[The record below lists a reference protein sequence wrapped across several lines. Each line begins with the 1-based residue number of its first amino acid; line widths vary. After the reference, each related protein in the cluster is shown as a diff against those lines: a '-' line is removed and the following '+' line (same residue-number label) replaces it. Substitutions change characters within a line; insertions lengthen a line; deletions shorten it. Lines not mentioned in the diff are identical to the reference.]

1 MQLLAQQSPSAR
13 NVRAVRRA
21 FLHVETMRQCKL
33 GAGDHVLIRNK
44 TTPSIGIQEQEEG
57 IELSPGSVV
66 IAWPSFTVAENH
78 IQLSSVSRLNANV
91 AVGDPVEILSIDKA
105 IHEASQISLT
115 ALHQIPF
122 VSNLMFTLFTKE
134 IMTEIRFVIK
144 NNFIEFPYNGKP
156 QRFKV
161 TSIVLD
167 REEQHH
173 DGAVFSVGQDTIIK
187 VLPFTPPQSMLHKEI
202 LDQVGPTQGSE
213 TALAQEDCSRPYEQ
227 IGGLGAQIKTVREM
241 VEIPL
246 HSPEVFTQFGL
257 RPPKGVL
264 LYGPPGTGKTLIART
279 VAAATGAFLTVING
293 PEIVS
298 KFYGETEAKLRAVFD
313 VAADNSPS
321 IIFIDEIDALCP
333 KRDEA
338 ASEMEKRVVATLLTL
353 MDGAS
358 DKHLSLTTTTMS
370 SSKTTSPRSEN
381 ISAISTP
388 RIVVIG
394 ATNRP
399 NALDEALRRPG
410 RFDRE
415 IEIGIPNATARSE
428 ILTALLR
435 KIPNTL
441 TPAQIENLASIS
453 HGYVGADLAAVCRE
467 AGLKTIN
474 RVMGRKHSH
483 HQGAALA
490 AGLDNNKIRAEGIEV
505 QALDLQEQFEALHVS
520 DAMLTDVSKDS
531 NQDQERSELKVSA
544 EDMQLAMTGVKPS
557 AMREIMI
564 EVPKVL
570 WTDIGGQADIK
581 QKLKESVEWPLQHPD
596 AFIRMGIRPPK
607 GILLYGP
614 PGCSKTLMAKALAT
628 QAGLNFIAVKGPE
641 LFSKW
646 VGESEKAVREVFRK
660 ARAASPSIIFF
671 DEIDALTVKRGGGD
685 DGGSS
690 VADRVLSQLLNE
702 LDGIEPLVNVTVVAA
717 TNRPDIMDP
726 ALMRPGR
733 IDRILYVSPPDLA
746 SRREILRLQI
756 HSKKMACDQDV
767 DIEQLA
773 ELTDGYSGA
782 EVVALCQEAAMKAME
797 ESLEIICVSKRHFDQ
812 AIAGMT
818 KRITPEMIQ
827 FYGDFRRRSGLKSV

>member
-1 MQLLAQQSPSAR
+1 MHLLAQQSPSAR

-21 FLHVETMRQCKL
+21 FLNVDTMRQL
-33 GAGDHVLIRNK
+33 RLAAGDHVLIQA
-44 TTPSIGIQEQEEG
+44 QEG
-57 IELSPGSVV
+57 GSVA
-66 IAWPSFTVAENH
+66 IAWPSLTVAENH

-91 AVGDPVEILSIDKA
+91 AVGEPVKITLLEDA
-105 IHEASQISLT
+105 IHEASRITLT
-115 ALHQIPF
+115 AMHAIPF
-122 VSNLMFTLFTKE
+122 VSNVMFSLFTKE
-134 IMTEIRFVIK
+134 IMLEIKFVLK
-144 NNFIEFPYNGKP
+144 DNYIEFPYNGKP
-156 QRFKV
+156 QRLRV
-161 TSIVLD
+161 TGVLLD
-167 REEQHH
+167 RREQNNRSIF
-173 DGAVFSVGQDTIIK
+173 AIGQDTVVKI
-187 VLPFTPPQSMLHKEI
+187 LPFTPPTFKSVLKQDMNVDKEENNG
-202 LDQVGPTQGSE
+202 DSQGH
-213 TALAQEDCSRPYEQ
+213 YEQ
-227 IGGLGAQIKTVREM
+227 IGGLSAQVKTVREM

-246 HSPEVFTQFGL
+246 HNPDVFTQFGL

-293 PEIVS
+293 PEIIS
-298 KFYGETEAKLRAVFD
+298 KFYGETEAKLRTIFEL
-313 VAADNSPS
+313 AAERSPS

-358 DKHLSLTTTTMS
+358 DKRIPAKSGTTNPNEDDPNNTSAEETT
-370 SSKTTSPRSEN
+370 KKP
-381 ISAISTP
+381 P
-388 RIVVIG
+388 RIVVMG

-415 IEIGIPNATARSE
+415 IEIGIPDAKARAE
-428 ILTALLR
+428 ILVALLKR
-435 KIPNTL
+435 IPNRL
-441 TPAQIENLASIS
+441 TTAEVEHLASIS

-467 AGLKTIN
+467 AGLKTIH
-474 RVMGRKHSH
+474 RVMSKEVKSGE
-483 HQGAALA
+483 
-490 AGLDNNKIRAEGIEV
+490 EGT
-505 QALDLQEQFEALHVS
+505 LDLQAQFRAMAVS
-520 DAMLTDVSKDS
+520 DSTTAAGTGKVASVEEK
-531 NQDQERSELKVSA
+531 EEELMVSA
-544 EDMQLAMTGVKPS
+544 EDMRLAMTDVKPS

-570 WTDIGGQADIK
+570 WSDIGGQEEIK
-581 QKLKESVEWPLQHPD
+581 QKLKESVEWPLQHPE

-660 ARAASPSIIFF
+660 ARAASPSIVFF
-671 DEIDALTVKRGGGD
+671 DEIDALTVKRGGSD

-726 ALMRPGR
+726 ALLRPGR
-733 IDRILYVSPPDLA
+733 IDRILYVSPPDFE

-756 HSKKMACDQDV
+756 SGKKMACEEDV
-767 DIEQLA
+767 DVEVLA
-773 ELTDGYSGA
+773 RETEGCSGA
-782 EVVALCQEAAMKAME
+782 EVVALCREAAMKAME
-797 ESLEIICVSKRHFDQ
+797 ESLEIRAVGKRHFEQ
-812 AIAGMT
+812 ALRVMVR
-818 KRITPEMIQ
+818 RITPEMVR
-827 FYGDFRRRSGLKSV
+827 FYDDFRERSGLKSV

>member
-1 MQLLAQQSPSAR
+1 MKLLAQQSPSAR
-13 NVRAVRRA
+13 SVRAVRRA
-21 FLHVETMRQCKL
+21 FLNVETMRLLRL
-33 GAGDHVLIRNK
+33 GAGDHILIRNK
-44 TTPSIGIQEQEEG
+44 QDSANAPLDSKE
-57 IELSPGSVV
+57 SP
-66 IAWPSFTVAENH
+66 AN

-91 AVGDPVEILSIDKA
+91 AVGDPVEIVRVETA
-105 IHEASQISLT
+105 IHEASQVSLT
-115 ALHQIPF
+115 ALHPIPF
-122 VSNLMFTLFTKE
+122 VSNLLFTLFTKE

-144 NNFIEFPYNGKP
+144 DNYIEFPYNGRP

-161 TSIVLD
+161 TSILLD
-167 REEQHH
+167 RREQGS
-173 DGAVFSVGQDTIIK
+173 GAVFAVGQETVVK
-187 VLPFTPPQSMLHKEI
+187 VQPFTPSQSTLHKEI
-202 LDQVGPTQGSE
+202 LEEAGANNVDTNTEKQQN
-213 TALAQEDCSRPYEQ
+213 RPYDQ

-246 HSPEVFTQFGL
+246 HNPQVFTQFGL

-279 VAAATGAFLTVING
+279 VAAATEAHLTVING
-293 PEIVS
+293 PEIIS
-298 KFYGETEAKLRAVFD
+298 KFYGETEAKLRAIFEL
-313 VAADNSPS
+313 AAENSPS

-358 DKHLSLTTTTMS
+358 EKKVPSITKSIS
-370 SSKTTSPRSEN
+370 SNSN
-381 ISAISTP
+381 AIPEINTP
-388 RIVVIG
+388 RIVVMG

-415 IEIGIPNATARSE
+415 VEIGIPNANARAE

-441 TPAQIENLASIS
+441 TTGEIDHLASIS

-474 RVMGRKHSH
+474 RVMEKHRVLDMNT
-483 HQGAALA
+483 GAT
-490 AGLDNNKIRAEGIEV
+490 
-505 QALDLQEQFEALHVS
+505 QAPQIATDLQLRFEELTVSEVSSSSPSARQQEQAE
-520 DAMLTDVSKDS
+520 
-531 NQDQERSELKVSA
+531 ELKVSA
-544 EDMQLAMTGVKPS
+544 EDVRAAMTDVKPS

-570 WTDIGGQADIK
+570 WTDIGGQAEIK

-660 ARAASPSIIFF
+660 ARAASPSI

-726 ALMRPGR
+726 ALLRPGR
-733 IDRILYVSPPDLA
+733 IDRILYVSPPDLS

-756 HSKKMACDQDV
+756 HSKKMACDTDV

-773 ELTDGYSGA
+773 VQTEGCSGA

-797 ESLEIICVSKRHFDQ
+797 ESLEIACVSKRHFEQ
-812 AIAGMT
+812 ALAGMT
-818 KRITPEMIQ
+818 RRITKEMIQ
-827 FYGDFRRRSGLKSV
+827 FYDDFRMRSGLKSV

>member
-1 MQLLAQQSPSAR
+1 
-13 NVRAVRRA
+13 
-21 FLHVETMRQCKL
+21 MRQL
-33 GAGDHVLIRNK
+33 RLAAGDHVLIQSQES
-44 TTPSIGIQEQEEG
+44 PSSHSQEHGLEV
-57 IELSPGSVV
+57 SPGSVA
-66 IAWPSFTVAENH
+66 IAWPSLTVAENH

-91 AVGDPVEILSIDKA
+91 AVGDPVKITLLEEA
-105 IHEASQISLT
+105 IHEATQITLT
-115 ALHQIPF
+115 AMHTIPF
-122 VSNLMFTLFTKE
+122 VSNVMFSLFTKE
-134 IMTEIRFVIK
+134 IMAEIKFVLK

-156 QRFKV
+156 QRLRV
-161 TSIVLD
+161 TGVLLD
-167 REEQHH
+167 RKEQ
-173 DGAVFSVGQDTIIK
+173 DIWSIFAIGQDTIVKI
-187 VLPFTPPQSMLHKEI
+187 LPFTPPTPKAAQKQVTKEKGGSQ
-202 LDQVGPTQGSE
+202 DMDGDKGCSSDNSQGH
-213 TALAQEDCSRPYEQ
+213 YEQ
-227 IGGLGAQIKTVREM
+227 IGGLSAQVKTVREM

-246 HSPEVFTQFGL
+246 HNPDVFTQFGL

-293 PEIVS
+293 PEIIS
-298 KFYGETEAKLRAVFD
+298 KFYGETEAKLRTIFEL
-313 VAADNSPS
+313 AAERSPS
-321 IIFIDEIDALCP
+321 IVFIDEIDALCP

-358 DKHLSLTTTTMS
+358 DKRIPAKSG
-370 SSKTTSPRSEN
+370 
-381 ISAISTP
+381 SANGEDESTAEETKKAP
-388 RIVVIG
+388 RIVVMG

-415 IEIGIPNATARSE
+415 IEIGIPDAKARAE
-428 ILTALLR
+428 ILVALLKR
-435 KIPNTL
+435 IPNSL
-441 TPAQIENLASIS
+441 TSAQIDHLASIS

-467 AGLKTIN
+467 AGLKTIH
-474 RVMGRKHSH
+474 RVMSNRTS
-483 HQGAALA
+483 
-490 AGLDNNKIRAEGIEV
+490 EET
-505 QALDLQEQFEALHVS
+505 LDLQEQFRAMTVS
-520 DAMLTDVSKDS
+520 DTKTKIMEEEKD
-531 NQDQERSELKVSA
+531 ELMVSA
-544 EDMQLAMTGVKPS
+544 EDMRLAMADVKPS

-564 EVPKVL
+564 EVPKVF
-570 WTDIGGQADIK
+570 WSDIGGQQEIK
-581 QKLKESVEWPLQHPD
+581 QKLKESVEWPLQHPE

-660 ARAASPSIIFF
+660 ARAASPSIVFF

-756 HSKKMACDQDV
+756 QSKKMACDTDV
-767 DIEQLA
+767 NIEVLA
-773 ELTDGYSGA
+773 EQTEGCSGA

-797 ESLEIICVSKRHFDQ
+797 ESLEIPCVSLRHFER
-812 AIAGMT
+812 ALKGMT
-818 KRITPEMIQ
+818 RRITPEMLQ
-827 FYGDFRRRSGLKSV
+827 FYDDFRKRSGLKSV

>member
-1 MQLLAQQSPSAR
+1 M
-13 NVRAVRRA
+13 
-21 FLHVETMRQCKL
+21 
-33 GAGDHVLIRNK
+33 
-44 TTPSIGIQEQEEG
+44 
-57 IELSPGSVV
+57 
-66 IAWPSFTVAENH
+66 
-78 IQLSSVSRLNANV
+78 SSVSRLNANI
-91 AVGDPVEILSIDKA
+91 AIGDPVEIELISSPIY
-105 IHEASQISLT
+105 EASQITLS
-115 ALHQIPF
+115 ALHPIPF
-122 VSNLMFTLFTKE
+122 VSNPLFTMFTKE
-134 IMTEIRFVIK
+134 IMIEIRFIIK
-144 NNFIEFPYNGKP
+144 NNYVEFPYNGKP
-156 QRFKV
+156 QRFRV
-161 TSIVLD
+161 TGITLDGKEHYDSNGLSIF
-167 REEQHH
+167 
-173 DGAVFSVGQDTIIK
+173 AVGSGTVVK
-187 VLPFTPPQSMLHKEI
+187 VLPFTPSQAELHDQIFKEAGATNNNSI
-202 LDQVGPTQGSE
+202 VELDKKQQKKNHH
-213 TALAQEDCSRPYEQ
+213 AYDQ

-246 HSPEVFTQFGL
+246 HNPEIFTRFGL

-264 LYGPPGTGKTLIART
+264 LFGPPGTGKTLIART
-279 VAAATGAFLTVING
+279 VAAATNAFLTVING
-293 PEIVS
+293 PEIIS
-298 KFYGETEAKLRAVFD
+298 KFYGETEAKLRAIFEL
-313 VAADNSPS
+313 AAENSPS

-353 MDGAS
+353 MDGVS
-358 DKHLSLTTTTMS
+358 EKKTLVTTENPS
-370 SSKTTSPRSEN
+370 SSTHPYNLSATT
-381 ISAISTP
+381 ASTLDSNNNSSP
-388 RIVVIG
+388 RIVVLG

-415 IEIGIPNATARSE
+415 IEIGIPNASARNE
-428 ILTALLR
+428 ILTALLK
-435 KIPNTL
+435 KIPNNL
-441 TPAQIENLASIS
+441 TAAQIEHLASIS

-474 RVMGRKHSH
+474 RVLSSGKSDYDASH
-483 HQGAALA
+483 FGAVGINASVLDPKRQQNPQVL
-490 AGLDNNKIRAEGIEV
+490 GLQNC
-505 QALDLQEQFEALHVS
+505 FETLS
-520 DAMLTDVSKDS
+520 LSKD
-531 NQDQERSELKVSA
+531 QLVGGYLTPKHEHDELMVSV
-544 EDMQLAMTGVKPS
+544 EDMRTAMTDVKPS

-570 WTDIGGQADIK
+570 WTDIGGQAEIK

-628 QAGLNFIAVKGPE
+628 QAGLNFIA

-646 VGESEKAVREVFRK
+646 VGESEKAVRDVFRK
-660 ARAASPSIIFF
+660 ARAASPSIVFF
-671 DEIDALTVKRGGGD
+671 DEIDALTIKRGSGD

-756 HSKKMACDQDV
+756 HSKKMACDVDV
-767 DIEQLA
+767 DIEHLA
-773 ELTDGYSGA
+773 ERTEGCSGA

-797 ESLEIICVSKRHFDQ
+797 ENLDITCVSKRHFEQ
-812 AIAGMT
+812 ALVGMT
-818 KRITPEMIQ
+818 RRITPEMIQ
-827 FYGDFRRRSGLKSV
+827 FYDNFRMRSGLKSV

>member
-21 FLHVETMRQCKL
+21 FLNVDTMRQL
-33 GAGDHVLIRNK
+33 RLAAGDHVLI
-44 TTPSIGIQEQEEG
+44 QEQEGVPQEQQQRA
-57 IELSPGSVV
+57 ELSPGSVA
-66 IAWPSFTVAENH
+66 IAWPSLPVAENY

-91 AVGDPVEILSIDKA
+91 AVGEPVKITLLEDA
-105 IHEASQISLT
+105 IHEASQITLT
-115 ALHQIPF
+115 AMHAVPF
-122 VSNLMFTLFTKE
+122 VSNVMFILFTKE
-134 IMTEIRFVIK
+134 IMIEIKFVLK
-144 NNFIEFPYNGKP
+144 DNYIEFPYNGKP
-156 QRFKV
+156 QRLRV
-161 TSIVLD
+161 TGVLLHRKEQNNKSIF
-167 REEQHH
+167 
-173 DGAVFSVGQDTIIK
+173 AIGQDTVIK
-187 VLPFTPPQSMLHKEI
+187 ILPFTPPTSKSALKQDTKEKEDSEDMDVDKKTSSA
-202 LDQVGPTQGSE
+202 DQGH
-213 TALAQEDCSRPYEQ
+213 YEQ
-227 IGGLGAQIKTVREM
+227 IGGLSAQVKTVREM

-246 HSPEVFTQFGL
+246 HNPDVFTQFGL

-293 PEIVS
+293 PEIIS
-298 KFYGETEAKLRAVFD
+298 KFYGETEAKLRTIFEL
-313 VAADNSPS
+313 AAERSPS

-358 DKHLSLTTTTMS
+358 DKRIPTKSGTNPDKDDDDSTSAEETTR
-370 SSKTTSPRSEN
+370 KV
-381 ISAISTP
+381 P
-388 RIVVIG
+388 RIVIMG

-415 IEIGIPNATARSE
+415 IEIGIPDAKARAEILVALLKRIPNSLSTSE
-428 ILTALLR
+428 IDH
-435 KIPNTL
+435 
-441 TPAQIENLASIS
+441 LASIS

-467 AGLKTIN
+467 AGLKTIH
-474 RVMGRKHSH
+474 RVMSKQVKSV
-483 HQGAALA
+483 
-490 AGLDNNKIRAEGIEV
+490 EEET
-505 QALDLQEQFEALHVS
+505 LDLQAQFRAMSVS
-520 DAMLTDVSKDS
+520 DSATTATTGEVARLKEKED
-531 NQDQERSELKVSA
+531 ELMVSA
-544 EDMQLAMTGVKPS
+544 EDMRLAMTDVKPS

-570 WTDIGGQADIK
+570 WSDIGGQEEIK
-581 QKLKESVEWPLQHPD
+581 QKLKESVEWPLQHPE

-660 ARAASPSIIFF
+660 ARAASPSIVFF
-671 DEIDALTVKRGGGD
+671 DEIDALTVKRGGGGD

-726 ALMRPGR
+726 ALLRPGR
-733 IDRILYVSPPDLA
+733 IDRILYVSPPDLP

-756 HSKKMACDQDV
+756 SGKRMACEADV
-767 DIEQLA
+767 DVDVLA
-773 ELTDGYSGA
+773 RETEGCSGA
-782 EVVALCQEAAMKAME
+782 EVVALCREAAMKAME
-797 ESLEIICVSKRHFDQ
+797 ESLEIRAVGKRHFEQ
-812 AIAGMT
+812 ALKGLVR
-818 KRITPEMIQ
+818 RITPEMVK
-827 FYGDFRRRSGLKSV
+827 FYDDFRVRSGLKSV

>member
-21 FLHVETMRQCKL
+21 FFNVETMRHL
-33 GAGDHVLIRNK
+33 RLAAGDHILVRGNSGQNDSTHPASK
-44 TTPSIGIQEQEEG
+44 EVVE
-57 IELSPGSVV
+57 SP
-66 IAWPSFTVAENH
+66 
-78 IQLSSVSRLNANV
+78 LSSVSRLNANV
-91 AVGDPVEILSIDKA
+91 AVGDPVEITKLESA
-105 IHEASQISLT
+105 VHEASQITLT
-115 ALHQIPF
+115 ALHPIVF
-122 VSNLMFTLFTKE
+122 ASNIMFTLFTKE
-134 IMTEIRFVIK
+134 IMTEIRFVLK
-144 NNFIEFPYNGKP
+144 GNNIEFPYNGKP

-161 TSIVLD
+161 TSILLE
-167 REEQHH
+167 RAEQ
-173 DGAVFSVGQDTIIK
+173 DYGSIFAVGQDTVVK
-187 VLPFTPPQSMLHKEI
+187 VLPFVPPQPTLHKEI
-202 LDQVGPTQGSE
+202 LGEGGETKDTKVQQDSTVGTK
-213 TALAQEDCSRPYEQ
+213 DDRFYDQ
-227 IGGLGAQIKTVREM
+227 IGGLGSQIKTVREM
-241 VEIPL
+241 VETPL
-246 HSPEVFTQFGL
+246 HNPQVFTQFGL

-279 VAAATGAFLTVING
+279 VAAATGAFLIVING
-293 PEIVS
+293 PEIIS
-298 KFYGETEAKLRAVFD
+298 KFYGETEAKLRDIFEL
-313 VAADNSPS
+313 AADNSPS
-321 IIFIDEIDALCP
+321 IIFIDEMDALCP

-353 MDGAS
+353 MDGVSEKNVSSATKPTLPNAS
-358 DKHLSLTTTTMS
+358 DPEPPT
-370 SSKTTSPRSEN
+370 N
-381 ISAISTP
+381 TP
-388 RIVVIG
+388 RIVVMG

-415 IEIGIPNATARSE
+415 IEIGIPNAEARAE

-435 KIPNTL
+435 KTPNTL
-441 TPAQIENLASIS
+441 TEAQIEQLASIS

-474 RVMGRKHSH
+474 RVMRNKRVWDMDEDKSGLEPQTVDLQGRF
-483 HQGAALA
+483 AALA
-490 AGLDNNKIRAEGIEV
+490 LSENAETRSSKVESVI
-505 QALDLQEQFEALHVS
+505 
-520 DAMLTDVSKDS
+520 TDK
-531 NQDQERSELKVSA
+531 ERDELKVSV
-544 EDMQLAMTGVKPS
+544 EDMRAAMTDIKPS

-564 EVPKVL
+564 EVPKVF
-570 WTDIGGQADIK
+570 WSDIGGQAEIK

-660 ARAASPSIIFF
+660 ARAASPSIVFF
-671 DEIDALTVKRGGGD
+671 DEIDALTVKRGSGD

-746 SRREILRLQI
+746 SRREILKLQI
-756 HSKKMACDQDV
+756 QSKKMACDNDV
-767 DIEQLA
+767 DIDQLA
-773 ELTDGYSGA
+773 QHTEGCSGA

-797 ESLEIICVSKRHFDQ
+797 ESLEIACVSKRHFDQ
-812 AIAGMT
+812 ALSGMT
-818 KRITPEMIQ
+818 RRITPEMIR
-827 FYGDFRRRSGLKSV
+827 FYDDFRTRSGLKSV

>member
-1 MQLLAQQSPSAR
+1 
-13 NVRAVRRA
+13 
-21 FLHVETMRQCKL
+21 MRHLRL
-33 GAGDHVLIRNK
+33 GAGDHVLIRSKGNSNS
-44 TTPSIGIQEQEEG
+44 TQLQQED
-57 IELSPGSVV
+57 SPGSVAIV
-66 IAWPSFTVAENH
+66 WPSFTVSENH

-91 AVGDPVEILSIDKA
+91 AVGDPVEISLLDTA
-105 IHEASQISLT
+105 IHEASQVSLA
-115 ALHQIPF
+115 ALHPIPF

-134 IMTEIRFVIK
+134 IMTEIRFVLK
-144 NNFIEFPYNGKP
+144 DNYVEFPYNGKP

-161 TSIVLD
+161 ASIVLE
-167 REEQHH
+167 RKGQER
-173 DGAVFSVGQDTIIK
+173 GFVFAIGQDTIVK
-187 VLPFTPPQSMLHKEI
+187 VLPFTPSQSALHKEI
-202 LDQVGPTQGSE
+202 LGEAAVKEVNNLQSSTQ
-213 TALAQEDCSRPYEQ
+213 TLQDARPYEQ
-227 IGGLGAQIKTVREM
+227 IGGLAAQIKAVREM

-246 HSPEVFTQFGL
+246 HNPQVFTQFGL
-257 RPPKGVL
+257 RLPKGVL

-293 PEIVS
+293 PEIIS
-298 KFYGETEAKLRAVFD
+298 KFYGETEAKLRAIFEL
-313 VAADNSPS
+313 AADNSPS

-358 DKHLSLTTTTMS
+358 EKKILF
-370 SSKTTSPRSEN
+370 TTSKFISPDSDTAPATVPR
-381 ISAISTP
+381 
-388 RIVVIG
+388 VVVMG

-415 IEIGIPNATARSE
+415 IEIGIPDANARAE
-428 ILTALLR
+428 ILTALLK
-435 KIPNTL
+435 KIPNAL
-441 TPAQIENLASIS
+441 TSAEVDHLASIS

-474 RVMGRKHSH
+474 RVMGKHRTTE
-483 HQGAALA
+483 A
-490 AGLDNNKIRAEGIEV
+490 DNNMVET
-505 QALDLQEQFEALHVS
+505 QTNDLQQQFEALTVS
-520 DAMLTDVSKDS
+520 EDSRPSPTSVSLVS
-531 NQDQERSELKVSA
+531 QQEQDDLKVSA
-544 EDMQLAMTGVKPS
+544 KDMRLAMTDVKPS

-570 WTDIGGQADIK
+570 WSDIGGQTDIK

-660 ARAASPSIIFF
+660 ARAASPSIVFF
-671 DEIDALTVKRGGGD
+671 DEIDALTVKRGAGD

-756 HSKKMACDQDV
+756 HGKKMACDTDV
-767 DIEQLA
+767 DIEELA
-773 ELTDGYSGA
+773 AKTDGCSGA

-797 ESLEIICVSKRHFDQ
+797 ESLEIEYVSKRHFNQ
-812 AIAGMT
+812 ALAEMT
-818 KRITPEMIQ
+818 RRITPEMIQ
-827 FYGDFRRRSGLKSV
+827 FYDDFRMRSGLKSA

>member
-21 FLHVETMRQCKL
+21 FLNVDTMRQL
-33 GAGDHVLIRNK
+33 RLAAGDHVLIQAQNE
-44 TTPSIGIQEQEEG
+44 SLEQKAG
-57 IELSPGSVV
+57 LSPGSVA
-66 IAWPSFTVAENH
+66 IAWPSLTVSENH

-91 AVGDPVEILSIDKA
+91 EVGEPVRITLLEEAV
-105 IHEASQISLT
+105 HEASQITLT
-115 ALHQIPF
+115 AMHPIPF
-122 VSNLMFTLFTKE
+122 VSNVMFTLFTKE
-134 IMTEIRFVIK
+134 IMVEIKFVLK
-144 NNFIEFPYNGKP
+144 DNYIEFPYNGKP
-156 QRFKV
+156 QRLQV
-161 TSIVLD
+161 TGILLD
-167 REEQHH
+167 HREQNSKE
-173 DGAVFSVGQDTIIK
+173 VFAIGQDTTIK
-187 VLPFTPPQSMLHKEI
+187 ILPFTPPIPNSALKSKDKAAS
-202 LDQVGPTQGSE
+202 LDMNDNMGMNSDDRQG
-213 TALAQEDCSRPYEQ
+213 DYEQ
-227 IGGLGAQIKTVREM
+227 IGGLSAQVKTVREM

-246 HSPEVFTQFGL
+246 HNPHVFTQFGL

-293 PEIVS
+293 PEIIS
-298 KFYGETEAKLRAVFD
+298 KFYGETEAKANIPER
-313 VAADNSPS
+313 SPS

-358 DKHLSLTTTTMS
+358 DKKIPPKSQSL
-370 SSKTTSPRSEN
+370 N
-381 ISAISTP
+381 NGSTQNEEGEYTRQAP

-415 IEIGIPNATARSE
+415 IEIGIPDAKARTE
-428 ILTALLR
+428 ILEALLKR
-435 KIPNTL
+435 IPNTL
-441 TPAQIENLASIS
+441 TKSQVEELASIS

-467 AGLKTIN
+467 AGLKTIH
-474 RVMGRKHSH
+474 RVMSKDQSRFVKCE
-483 HQGAALA
+483 A
-490 AGLDNNKIRAEGIEV
+490 KE
-505 QALDLQEQFEALHVS
+505 LQEQFSTMSIS
-520 DAMLTDVSKDS
+520 DAGMVAPTETEAIEKDDEMD
-531 NQDQERSELKVSA
+531 NLMVSA
-544 EDMQLAMTGVKPS
+544 EDMRLAMTEVKPS

-570 WTDIGGQADIK
+570 WSDIGGQQEIK
-581 QKLKESVEWPLQHPD
+581 QKLKESVEWPLQHPE

-660 ARAASPSIIFF
+660 ARAASPSIVFF

-756 HSKKMACDQDV
+756 LRKKMAVDSDV
-767 DIEQLA
+767 DIDVLA
-773 ELTDGYSGA
+773 TETEGCSGA

-797 ESLEIICVSKRHFDQ
+797 ENLEIESVGMRHFQD
-812 AIAGMT
+812 ALKAMV
-818 KRITPEMIQ
+818 KRITPEMVQ
-827 FYGDFRRRSGLKSV
+827 FYDDFRKRSGLKSV

>member
-21 FLHVETMRQCKL
+21 FLNVDTMRQL
-33 GAGDHVLIRNK
+33 RLAAGDHVLIQ
-44 TTPSIGIQEQEEG
+44 TQEGVSQEQQQG
-57 IELSPGSVV
+57 TDLSPGSVA
-66 IAWPSFTVAENH
+66 IAWPSLTVAENH

-91 AVGDPVEILSIDKA
+91 AVGEPVKITLLEDA
-105 IHEASQISLT
+105 IHEASQITLT
-115 ALHQIPF
+115 AMHAIPF
-122 VSNLMFTLFTKE
+122 VSNVMFSLFTKE
-134 IMTEIRFVIK
+134 IMSTVILLEIKFVLK
-144 NNFIEFPYNGKP
+144 DNYIEFPYNGKP
-156 QRFKV
+156 QRLRV
-161 TSIVLD
+161 TGMLLD
-167 REEQHH
+167 RKEQNNKS
-173 DGAVFSVGQDTIIK
+173 VFAIGQDTVIK
-187 VLPFTPPQSMLHKEI
+187 ILPFTPPTPKSALKQDTKGKEESQ
-202 LDQVGPTQGSE
+202 DMDVDEKKSSASQGH
-213 TALAQEDCSRPYEQ
+213 YEQ
-227 IGGLGAQIKTVREM
+227 IGGLSVQVKTVREM

-246 HSPEVFTQFGL
+246 HNPDVFTQFGL

-293 PEIVS
+293 PEIIS
-298 KFYGETEAKLRAVFD
+298 KFYGETEAKLRTVFD
-313 VAADNSPS
+313 LAAERSPS

-358 DKHLSLTTTTMS
+358 DKTIPAKSGTNSDKDNDDNTSAKETTR
-370 SSKTTSPRSEN
+370 K
-381 ISAISTP
+381 TP
-388 RIVVIG
+388 RIVVMG

-415 IEIGIPNATARSE
+415 IEIGIPDAKARAE
-428 ILTALLR
+428 ILVALLKR
-435 KIPNTL
+435 IPNTL
-441 TPAQIENLASIS
+441 TTSEIDHLASIS

-467 AGLKTIN
+467 AGLKTIH
-474 RVMGRKHSH
+474 RVMSKQVKSV
-483 HQGAALA
+483 
-490 AGLDNNKIRAEGIEV
+490 EEET
-505 QALDLQEQFEALHVS
+505 LDLQAQFRAMSVS
-520 DAMLTDVSKDS
+520 DSAKTATTGEVARVEEREDELML
-531 NQDQERSELKVSA
+531 SA
-544 EDMQLAMTGVKPS
+544 EDMRLAMTDVKPS

-570 WTDIGGQADIK
+570 WSDIGGQEEIK
-581 QKLKESVEWPLQHPD
+581 QKLKESVEWPLQHPE

-660 ARAASPSIIFF
+660 ARAASPSIVFF

-702 LDGIEPLVNVTVVAA
+702 IDGIEPLVNVTVVAA

-726 ALMRPGR
+726 ALLRPGR
-733 IDRILYVSPPDLA
+733 IDRILYVSPPDLP

-756 HSKKMACDQDV
+756 SGKRMACEADV
-767 DIEQLA
+767 DVDVLA
-773 ELTDGYSGA
+773 RETEGCSGA
-782 EVVALCQEAAMKAME
+782 EVVALCREAAMKAME
-797 ESLEIICVSKRHFDQ
+797 ESLEIRAVGRRHFEQ
-812 AIAGMT
+812 ALKGLVR
-818 KRITPEMIQ
+818 RITPEMVR
-827 FYGDFRRRSGLKSV
+827 FYDDFRVRSGLKSV

>member
-1 MQLLAQQSPSAR
+1 MA
-13 NVRAVRRA
+13 
-21 FLHVETMRQCKL
+21 
-33 GAGDHVLIRNK
+33 
-44 TTPSIGIQEQEEG
+44 
-57 IELSPGSVV
+57 
-66 IAWPSFTVAENH
+66 
-78 IQLSSVSRLNANV
+78 
-91 AVGDPVEILSIDKA
+91 
-105 IHEASQISLT
+105 
-115 ALHQIPF
+115 
-122 VSNLMFTLFTKE
+122 
-134 IMTEIRFVIK
+134 EIRFVIK
-144 NNFIEFPYNGKP
+144 DNFIEFPYNGRP

-161 TSIVLD
+161 TSILID
-167 REEQHH
+167 RKEQ
-173 DGAVFSVGQDTIIK
+173 DKGSIYAIGQETIIK
-187 VLPFTPPQSMLHKEI
+187 VLPFTPSQSTLHKEI
-202 LDQVGPTQGSE
+202 LGDTEINSQGQGIDGSNDKID
-213 TALAQEDCSRPYEQ
+213 TDNQPNRVYDQ
-227 IGGLGAQIKTVREM
+227 IGGLGPQIKTVREM

-246 HSPEVFTQFGL
+246 HNPQVFTQFGL

-279 VAAATGAFLTVING
+279 VAAATGAHLTVING
-293 PEIVS
+293 PEIIS
-298 KFYGETEAKLRAVFD
+298 KFYGETEAK
-313 VAADNSPS
+313 
-321 IIFIDEIDALCP
+321 
-333 KRDEA
+333 A

-353 MDGAS
+353 MDGVS
-358 DKHLSLTTTTMS
+358 EKTIPLDSKETTQDT
-370 SSKTTSPRSEN
+370 
-381 ISAISTP
+381 TP
-388 RIVVIG
+388 RIVVMG

-415 IEIGIPNATARSE
+415 VEIGIPNATARAE
-428 ILTALLR
+428 ILTALLK

-441 TPAQIENLASIS
+441 TTDQIDNLASIS

-474 RVMGRKHSH
+474 RVMWTKES
-483 HQGAALA
+483 Q
-490 AGLDNNKIRAEGIEV
+490 ITS
-505 QALDLQEQFEALHVS
+505 DLQSRFEALTVS
-520 DAMLTDVSKDS
+520 DQSS
-531 NQDQERSELKVSA
+531 NNRKQEQEDELRVSA
-544 EDMQLAMTGVKPS
+544 EDMKAAMTEVKPS

-570 WTDIGGQADIK
+570 WSDIGGQADIK

-660 ARAASPSIIFF
+660 ARAASPSIVFF

-733 IDRILYVSPPDLA
+733 IDRILYVSPPDMP
-746 SRREILRLQI
+746 SRKEILRLQI

-767 DIEQLA
+767 DIEYLA
-773 ELTDGYSGA
+773 ERTEGCSGA

-797 ESLEIICVSKRHFDQ
+797 ESLEIACVSKRHFEQ
-812 AIAGMT
+812 ALAGMT
-818 KRITPEMIQ
+818 RRITQEMIQ
-827 FYGDFRRRSGLKSV
+827 FYDDFRTKSGIKSV

>member
-1 MQLLAQQSPSAR
+1 MKLLAQQSPSAR
-13 NVRAVRRA
+13 SVRAVRKA
-21 FLHVETMRQCKL
+21 FL
-33 GAGDHVLIRNK
+33 N
-44 TTPSIGIQEQEEG
+44 
-57 IELSPGSVV
+57 GSVA
-66 IAWPSFTVAENH
+66 IAWPSFTVSENH

-91 AVGDPVEILSIDKA
+91 AVGDPVEITRIESP

-115 ALHQIPF
+115 ALHSIPF
-122 VSNLMFTLFTKE
+122 VSNILFTLFTKE

-144 NNFIEFPYNGKP
+144 DNYVEFPYNGRP

-161 TSIVLD
+161 TGILLD
-167 REEQHH
+167 LKEQRH
-173 DGAVFSVGQDTIIK
+173 GSVFAVGQETVVK
-187 VLPFTPPQSMLHKEI
+187 VVPFTPSQSALHKEI
-202 LDQVGPTQGSE
+202 LEEAGAINGDSDKERQQ
-213 TALAQEDCSRPYEQ
+213 SRPYDQ

-246 HSPEVFTQFGL
+246 HNPEVFTQFGL

-279 VAAATGAFLTVING
+279 VAAATGAYLTVING
-293 PEIVS
+293 PEIIS
-298 KFYGETEAKLRAVFD
+298 KFYGETEAKLRAIFELS
-313 VAADNSPS
+313 AENSPS

-353 MDGAS
+353 MDGVSEKKIPSTAKSTTS
-358 DKHLSLTTTTMS
+358 D
-370 SSKTTSPRSEN
+370 SKTTSET
-381 ISAISTP
+381 STP
-388 RIVVIG
+388 RIVVMG

-415 IEIGIPNATARSE
+415 VEIGIPNANARAE

-435 KIPNTL
+435 KIPNTV
-441 TPAQIENLASIS
+441 TTTQIEHLASIS

-474 RVMGRKHSH
+474 RVTEKHRRVLEMDIDTF
-483 HQGAALA
+483 QGS
-490 AGLDNNKIRAEGIEV
+490 
-505 QALDLQEQFEALHVS
+505 QTSSDLQLRFEALTVS
-520 DAMLTDVSKDS
+520 GSSGNDQSICQQE
-531 NQDQERSELKVSA
+531 QDDELKVSA
-544 EDMQLAMTGVKPS
+544 EDLRAAMTDVKPS

-570 WTDIGGQADIK
+570 WSDIGGQAEIK

-660 ARAASPSIIFF
+660 ARAASPSIVFF
-671 DEIDALTVKRGGGD
+671 DEIDALTVKRGSGD

-733 IDRILYVSPPDLA
+733 IDRILYVSPPDLP
-746 SRREILRLQI
+746 SRREILRLHI
-756 HSKKMACDQDV
+756 HSKKMACDADV

-773 ELTDGYSGA
+773 EQTEGCSGA

-797 ESLEIICVSKRHFDQ
+797 ESLEIACVSKRHFEQ
-812 AIAGMT
+812 ALAGMT
-818 KRITPEMIQ
+818 RRITKEMIQ
-827 FYGDFRRRSGLKSV
+827 FYDDFRMRSGLKSV

>member
-21 FLHVETMRQCKL
+21 FLNVNTMRQLKL
-33 GAGDHVLIRNK
+33 GAGDHILIRNK
-44 TTPSIGIQEQEEG
+44 LDQVHPPQDTQH
-57 IELSPGSVV
+57 SPGSVA
-66 IAWPSFTVAENH
+66 IAWPSLTVPENH

-91 AVGDPVEILSIDKA
+91 AVGEPVEIALIETT
-105 IHEASQISLT
+105 IHEASQISLA
-115 ALHQIPF
+115 ALHPIPF
-122 VSNLMFTLFTKE
+122 VSNLLFTLFTKE
-134 IMTEIRFVIK
+134 IMNEIKFVIK
-144 NNFIEFPYNGKP
+144 DNFIEFPYNGKP

-161 TSIVLD
+161 ASIILD
-167 REEQHH
+167 RQEQDHRS
-173 DGAVFSVGQDTIIK
+173 VFAIGQDTIVK
-187 VLPFTPPQSMLHKEI
+187 VLPFTPSQEVIHKEI
-202 LDQVGPTQGSE
+202 FDEAGAKDMDTSQSSLPKS
-213 TALAQEDCSRPYEQ
+213 TASGHYDQ
-227 IGGLGAQIKTVREM
+227 IGGLAAQIKTVREM

-246 HSPEVFTQFGL
+246 HNPQMFTQFGL

-293 PEIVS
+293 PEVIS
-298 KFYGETEAKLRAVFD
+298 KFYGETEAKLRAIFEL
-313 VAADNSPS
+313 ASDNSPS

-353 MDGAS
+353 MDGVSEKKAP
-358 DKHLSLTTTTMS
+358 S
-370 SSKTTSPRSEN
+370 STAESSGTL
-381 ISAISTP
+381 AGSTP
-388 RIVVIG
+388 RIVVMG

-415 IEIGIPNATARSE
+415 IEIGIPNSHARAE

-441 TPAQIENLASIS
+441 TSTQVDHLASIS

-474 RVMGRKHSH
+474 RVMGKKRTPES
-483 HQGAALA
+483 
-490 AGLDNNKIRAEGIEV
+490 
-505 QALDLQEQFEALHVS
+505 DLQGSFEAMTLSPPTNVTTTL
-520 DAMLTDVSKDS
+520 DKEDD
-531 NQDQERSELKVSA
+531 LKVSA
-544 EDMQLAMTGVKPS
+544 EDMRLAMTEVKPS

-570 WTDIGGQADIK
+570 WSDIGGQEEIK
-581 QKLKESVEWPLQHPD
+581 QKLKESVEWPLQHPE

-660 ARAASPSIIFF
+660 ARAASPSIVFF

-756 HSKKMACDQDV
+756 HTKKMACDPDV
-767 DIEQLA
+767 DVEMLA
-773 ELTDGYSGA
+773 QQTDGCSGA

-797 ESLEIICVSKRHFDQ
+797 ESLEIACVAKRHFEQ
-812 AIAGMT
+812 ALAGMT
-818 KRITPEMIQ
+818 RRITPEMIE
-827 FYGDFRRRSGLKSV
+827 FYDEFRTRSGLKAV

>member
-21 FLHVETMRQCKL
+21 FLNVDTMRRL
-33 GAGDHVLIRNK
+33 RLAAGDHVLIRNQ
-44 TTPSIGIQEQEEG
+44 TQQHSSHDP
-57 IELSPGSVV
+57 SPGSV
-66 IAWPSFTVAENH
+66 A
-78 IQLSSVSRLNANV
+78 LSSVSRLNANV
-91 AVGDPVEILSIDKA
+91 AVGDPVDIALLKGP
-105 IHEASQISLT
+105 IHEASQITLT
-115 ALHQIPF
+115 ALHPVPF
-122 VSNLMFTLFTKE
+122 VSNVLFTLFTKE
-134 IMTEIRFVIK
+134 IMTEIRFVLRD
-144 NNFIEFPYNGKP
+144 NYVEFPYNGKP

-161 TSIVLD
+161 TGIMLGRQEDHSL
-167 REEQHH
+167 
-173 DGAVFSVGQDTIIK
+173 ASVAIGQDTVIK
-187 VLPFTPPQSMLHKEI
+187 VLPFTPSQAALHKEI
-202 LDQVGPTQGSE
+202 LEGSDGDMTKE
-213 TALAQEDCSRPYEQ
+213 QEDEKSESTATVKTTTIGDASPYGQ
-227 IGGLGAQIKTVREM
+227 IGGLAAQIKTVREM
-241 VEIPL
+241 VELPL
-246 HSPEVFTQFGL
+246 HNPQMFTQFGL

-293 PEIVS
+293 PEIIS
-298 KFYGETEAKLRAVFD
+298 KFYGETEAKLRAIFEL
-313 VAADNSPS
+313 AADNSPS

-353 MDGAS
+353 MDGVS
-358 DKHLSLTTTTMS
+358 DKQVHQAPSTDSSTTNTNQP
-370 SSKTTSPRSEN
+370 TSP
-381 ISAISTP
+381 P
-388 RIVVIG
+388 RIVVMG

-415 IEIGIPNATARSE
+415 IEIGIPDAKARAE
-428 ILTALLR
+428 ILIALLNR
-435 KIPNTL
+435 IPNTL
-441 TPAQIENLASIS
+441 TAGQIEDLASRA

-467 AGLKTIN
+467 AGLKTIH
-474 RVMGRKHSH
+474 RVMGKKRQ
-483 HQGAALA
+483 HQDGSGVDALQNQ
-490 AGLDNNKIRAEGIEV
+490 LE
-505 QALDLQEQFEALHVS
+505 LLTVS
-520 DAMLTDVSKDS
+520 DASHTAMSTLVTRQQRMD
-531 NQDQERSELKVSA
+531 ELKVSV
-544 EDMQLAMTGVKPS
+544 EDMRLGLADVKPS

-564 EVPKVL
+564 EVPKVF
-570 WTDIGGQADIK
+570 WSDIGGQAEIK
-581 QKLKESVEWPLQHPD
+581 QKLKESVEWPLQHPE

-660 ARAASPSIIFF
+660 ARAASPSIVFF

-690 VADRVLSQLLNE
+690 VTDRVLSQLLNE

-756 HSKKMACDQDV
+756 NSKKMACDTDV

-773 ELTDGYSGA
+773 EQTDGCSGA

-797 ESLEIICVSKRHFDQ
+797 ESLEIACVSRRHFEQ
-812 AIAGMT
+812 ALQTMT
-818 KRITPEMIQ
+818 RRITPEMIR
-827 FYGDFRRRSGLKSV
+827 FYDEFRMRSGLKSV

>member
-1 MQLLAQQSPSAR
+1 MHLLAQQSPSAR

-21 FLHVETMRQCKL
+21 FLNVETMRHL
-33 GAGDHVLIRNK
+33 RLAAD
-44 TTPSIGIQEQEEG
+44 
-57 IELSPGSVV
+57 
-66 IAWPSFTVAENH
+66 

-91 AVGDPVEILSIDKA
+91 AVGDPVEISLIHTA
-105 IHEASQISLT
+105 IHEATQLTMT
-115 ALHQIPF
+115 ALHPIPF
-122 VSNLMFTLFTKE
+122 VSNILFTLFAKE
-134 IMTEIRFVIK
+134 IMTEIKFVLK
-144 NNFIEFPYNGKP
+144 DNLIEFPYNGKP

-161 TSIVLD
+161 TSILLD
-167 REEQHH
+167 RMEQ
-173 DGAVFSVGQDTIIK
+173 DGSIFAIGQDTVVKI
-187 VLPFTPPQSMLHKEI
+187 LPFSPQAPPTETTTVDPTSTTKE
-202 LDQVGPTQGSE
+202 GKST
-213 TALAQEDCSRPYEQ
+213 YEQ

-246 HSPEVFTQFGL
+246 HNPQIFTQFGL

-279 VAAATGAFLTVING
+279 VAKATGAFLTVING
-293 PEIVS
+293 PEIIS
-298 KFYGETEAKLRAVFD
+298 KFYGETEAKLRAIFEQ
-313 VAADNSPS
+313 AADNSPS

-353 MDGAS
+353 MDGVS
-358 DKHLSLTTTTMS
+358 EKKVPSLNSGATGPTG
-370 SSKTTSPRSEN
+370 
-381 ISAISTP
+381 P
-388 RIVVIG
+388 RIVVMG

-415 IEIGIPNATARSE
+415 IEIGIPDSRARCE
-428 ILTALLR
+428 ILTALLK

-441 TPAQIENLASIS
+441 TLAEIDHLASIS

-474 RVMGRKHSH
+474 RIMGKRHPFFS
-483 HQGAALA
+483 QDGGDAALA
-490 AGLDNNKIRAEGIEV
+490 L
-505 QALDLQEQFEALHVS
+505 
-520 DAMLTDVSKDS
+520 
-531 NQDQERSELKVSA
+531 QDQFRAMSVSGAKRDDPSTEEEQGPEELLVSA
-544 EDMQLAMTGVKPS
+544 QDMKLAMSDVKPS
-557 AMREIMI
+557 AMREVMI

-570 WTDIGGQADIK
+570 WSDIGGQAEIK
-581 QKLKESVEWPLQHPD
+581 QKLKESVEWPLQHPE

-660 ARAASPSIIFF
+660 ARAASPSI

-746 SRREILRLQI
+746 SRTEILRLQI
-756 HSKKMACDQDV
+756 ETKKMACGSDV
-767 DIEQLA
+767 VVADLA
-773 ELTDGYSGA
+773 LRTEGCSGA

-797 ESLEIICVSKRHFDQ
+797 ESLEIECVSKRHFDQ
-812 AIAGMT
+812 ALAALT
-818 KRITPEMIQ
+818 RRITPEMLQ
-827 FYGDFRRRSGLKSV
+827 FYDQFRQKSGLKSV

>member
-1 MQLLAQQSPSAR
+1 MRLLR
-13 NVRAVRRA
+13 
-21 FLHVETMRQCKL
+21 L
-33 GAGDHVLIRNK
+33 GAGDHILIRNK
-44 TTPSIGIQEQEEG
+44 QDFSNQPADNKE
-57 IELSPGSVV
+57 SPARICRNCMALLHSLR
-66 IAWPSFTVAENH
+66 E
-78 IQLSSVSRLNANV
+78 SVSRLNANV
-91 AVGDPVEILSIDKA
+91 AVGDPVEITRIESA

-115 ALHQIPF
+115 ALHPIPF
-122 VSNLMFTLFTKE
+122 VSNLLFTLFTKE

-144 NNFIEFPYNGKP
+144 DNYVEFPYNGRP

-161 TSIVLD
+161 TGILLD
-167 REEQHH
+167 RKEQRH
-173 DGAVFSVGQDTIIK
+173 GSVFAIGQETVVK
-187 VLPFTPPQSMLHKEI
+187 VVPFTPSQSALHKEI
-202 LDQVGPTQGSE
+202 LEEAGGNSGDSDKE
-213 TALAQEDCSRPYEQ
+213 KQESRPYDQ

-246 HSPEVFTQFGL
+246 HNPQVFTQFGL

-279 VAAATGAFLTVING
+279 VAAATGAHLTVING
-293 PEIVS
+293 PEIIS
-298 KFYGETEAKLRAVFD
+298 KFYGETEAKLRAIFELS
-313 VAADNSPS
+313 AENSPS

-353 MDGAS
+353 MDGVSEKKVPSTAKSITS
-358 DKHLSLTTTTMS
+358 D
-370 SSKTTSPRSEN
+370 SKITLET
-381 ISAISTP
+381 STP
-388 RIVVIG
+388 RIVVMG

-415 IEIGIPNATARSE
+415 VEIGIPNANARAE

-435 KIPNTL
+435 KIPNTV
-441 TPAQIENLASIS
+441 TTTQIEHLASIS

-474 RVMGRKHSH
+474 RVMEKHHRVLEMDIDTS
-483 HQGAALA
+483 QGS
-490 AGLDNNKIRAEGIEV
+490 
-505 QALDLQEQFEALHVS
+505 QTTTDLQLRFEALTVS
-520 DAMLTDVSKDS
+520 ESSGDDQSVRQQE
-531 NQDQERSELKVSA
+531 QDDELEVSA
-544 EDMQLAMTGVKPS
+544 EDLRAAMTDVKPS

-570 WTDIGGQADIK
+570 WSDIGGQAEIK

-641 LFSKW
+641 
-646 VGESEKAVREVFRK
+646 
-660 ARAASPSIIFF
+660 
-671 DEIDALTVKRGGGD
+671 DEIDALTVKRGSGD

-733 IDRILYVSPPDLA
+733 IDRILYVSPPDLP

-756 HSKKMACDQDV
+756 HSKKMACDADV

-773 ELTDGYSGA
+773 EQTEGCSGA

-797 ESLEIICVSKRHFDQ
+797 ESLEIACVSKRHFEQ
-812 AIAGMT
+812 ALAGMT
-818 KRITPEMIQ
+818 RRITKEMIQ
-827 FYGDFRRRSGLKSV
+827 FYDDFRMRSGLKSV

>member
-1 MQLLAQQSPSAR
+1 
-13 NVRAVRRA
+13 
-21 FLHVETMRQCKL
+21 MRQL
-33 GAGDHVLIRNK
+33 RLAAGDHVLI
-44 TTPSIGIQEQEEG
+44 EAQEEQVQTQEHG
-57 IELSPGSVV
+57 TERSPGSVA
-66 IAWPSFTVAENH
+66 IAWPSLTVAENH

-91 AVGDPVEILSIDKA
+91 AVGDPVKITLLEDA
-105 IHEASQISLT
+105 IHEAAQITLT
-115 ALHQIPF
+115 AMHAIPF
-122 VSNLMFTLFTKE
+122 VSNIMFSLFTKE
-134 IMTEIRFVIK
+134 IMLEIKFVIK
-144 NNFIEFPYNGKP
+144 DNYVEFPYNGKP
-156 QRFKV
+156 QRLRV
-161 TSIVLD
+161 TGVMLNR
-167 REEQHH
+167 REQ
-173 DGAVFSVGQDTIIK
+173 DNRTIFAIGQDTVVKI
-187 VLPFTPPQSMLHKEI
+187 LPFTPVPTAKSVMEQDTKEKTTSS
-202 LDQVGPTQGSE
+202 Q
-213 TALAQEDCSRPYEQ
+213 QEMDIDKSSGGGHYEQ
-227 IGGLGAQIKTVREM
+227 IGGLADQIKTVREM

-246 HSPEVFTQFGL
+246 HNPEVFTQFGL

-279 VAAATGAFLTVING
+279 VANATGAFLTVING
-293 PEIVS
+293 PEIIS
-298 KFYGETEAKLRAVFD
+298 KFYGETEAKLRAIFEL
-313 VAADNSPS
+313 AAERSPS

-353 MDGAS
+353 MDGVA
-358 DKHLSLTTTTMS
+358 DKRIPPKSGTATDGDDV
-370 SSKTTSPRSEN
+370 TSFEE
-381 ISAISTP
+381 ATKKAP

-415 IEIGIPNATARSE
+415 IEIGIPNAKARGE
-428 ILTALLR
+428 ILVALLR
-435 KIPNTL
+435 RIPNTL
-441 TPAQIENLASIS
+441 TSAEVEHLASIS

-467 AGLKTIN
+467 AGLKTIH
-474 RVMGRKHSH
+474 RVMSKARKSV
-483 HQGAALA
+483 
-490 AGLDNNKIRAEGIEV
+490 EEE
-505 QALDLQEQFEALHVS
+505 ALDLQAQFQALSVS
-520 DAMLTDVSKDS
+520 DSES
-531 NQDQERSELKVSA
+531 NDIKEQDELMVSA
-544 EDMQLAMTGVKPS
+544 EDMRLALTDVKPS

-564 EVPKVL
+564 EVPKVF
-570 WTDIGGQADIK
+570 WSDIGGQEEIK

-660 ARAASPSIIFF
+660 ARAASPSIVFF

-746 SRREILRLQI
+746 SRREILRIQI
-756 HSKKMACDQDV
+756 RSKKMACDADV
-767 DIEQLA
+767 DIERLA
-773 ELTDGYSGA
+773 EQTEGCSGA

-797 ESLEIICVSKRHFDQ
+797 ESLEIEAVAGRHFDQ
-812 AIAGMT
+812 ALKGMT
-818 KRITPEMIQ
+818 RRITPEMIQ
-827 FYGDFRRRSGLKSV
+827 FYDDFRMRSGLKSV

>member
-1 MQLLAQQSPSAR
+1 M
-13 NVRAVRRA
+13 
-21 FLHVETMRQCKL
+21 
-33 GAGDHVLIRNK
+33 
-44 TTPSIGIQEQEEG
+44 
-57 IELSPGSVV
+57 
-66 IAWPSFTVAENH
+66 
-78 IQLSSVSRLNANV
+78 
-91 AVGDPVEILSIDKA
+91 
-105 IHEASQISLT
+105 
-115 ALHQIPF
+115 
-122 VSNLMFTLFTKE
+122 MFILFTKE
-134 IMTEIRFVIK
+134 IMQEIKFVLK
-144 NNFIEFPYNGKP
+144 NNLVEFPYNGKQ
-156 QRFKV
+156 QRFHVSGVSSFAKSV
-161 TSIVLD
+161 GP
-167 REEQHH
+167 E
-173 DGAVFSVGQDTIIK
+173 AVFAIGPNTTVKI
-187 VLPFTPPQSMLHKEI
+187 LPFTASSSGVGIKEESNAAEGDQQSSTASVLPQDAANAS
-202 LDQVGPTQGSE
+202 
-213 TALAQEDCSRPYEQ
+213 YEQ
-227 IGGLGAQIKTVREM
+227 IGGLGAQIKTVRDM

-246 HSPEVFTQFGL
+246 KNPEIFTQFGL

-279 VAAATGAFLTVING
+279 VAKATGAFLTVING
-293 PEIVS
+293 PEIIS
-298 KFYGETEAKLRAVFD
+298 KFYGETEAKLRTIFEQ
-313 VAADNSPS
+313 AADNSPS

-353 MDGAS
+353 MDGVS
-358 DKHLSLTTTTMS
+358 DKNTAGLKDGDPST
-370 SSKTTSPRSEN
+370 
-381 ISAISTP
+381 ISAP
-388 RIVVIG
+388 RVVVLG

-415 IEIGIPNATARSE
+415 IEIGIPDSKARAE
-428 ILTALLR
+428 ILDALLR

-441 TPAQIENLASIS
+441 SQDNLEHLASIS

-467 AGLKTIN
+467 AGLKTIK
-474 RVMGRKHSH
+474 RMIGF
-483 HQGAALA
+483 HQGEN
-490 AGLDNNKIRAEGIEV
+490 GLEQQFGSLSIDNRGGDTGSTSVDPLPA
-505 QALDLQEQFEALHVS
+505 QDLRVS
-520 DAMLTDVSKDS
+520 F
-531 NQDQERSELKVSA
+531 
-544 EDMQLAMTGVKPS
+544 EDMQLAMREVRPS

-570 WTDIGGQADIK
+570 WSDIGGQEDVK
-581 QKLKESVEWPLQHPD
+581 QKLKESVEWPLQHPE
-596 AFIRMGIRPPK
+596 AFLRMGIRPPK

-660 ARAASPSIIFF
+660 ARAASPSIVFF
-671 DEIDALTVKRGGGD
+671 DEIDSLTVKRGAGD

-746 SRREILRLQI
+746 SRTEILRLQM
-756 HSKKMACDQDV
+756 SRRRMAVGPDV
-767 DIEQLA
+767 DPAVIA
-773 ELTDGYSGA
+773 EATEGCSGA

-797 ESLEIICVSKRHFDQ
+797 EDLNIEYVSKRHFDQ
-812 AIAGMT
+812 ALAQMT
-818 KRITPEMIQ
+818 RRITPEMIQ
-827 FYGDFRRRSGLKSV
+827 FYDDFRQKSGLKSV

>member
-21 FLHVETMRQCKL
+21 FLNVETMRHL
-33 GAGDHVLIRNK
+33 RLAAGDHVLVK
-44 TTPSIGIQEQEEG
+44 GSDTAEG
-57 IELSPGSVV
+57 ASSPGSVA
-66 IAWPSFTVAENH
+66 IAWPSLTVSENH

-91 AVGDPVEILSIDKA
+91 AVGDPVEISLIQTA
-105 IHEASQISLT
+105 IHEATQLTLT
-115 ALHQIPF
+115 ALHPIPF
-122 VSNLMFTLFTKE
+122 VSNLLFTLFAKE
-134 IMTEIRFVIK
+134 IMTEIKFVLRD
-144 NNFIEFPYNGKP
+144 NLVEFPYNGKP

-161 TSIVLD
+161 TSILLD
-167 REEQHH
+167 RMEQ
-173 DGAVFSVGQDTIIK
+173 DGSVFAIGQDTVVKI
-187 VLPFTPPQSMLHKEI
+187 LPFSPQAPPTETTTVDPTSTKE
-202 LDQVGPTQGSE
+202 GTS
-213 TALAQEDCSRPYEQ
+213 AYEQ

-246 HSPEVFTQFGL
+246 HNPQIFTQFGL

-279 VAAATGAFLTVING
+279 VAKATGAFLTVING
-293 PEIVS
+293 PEIIS
-298 KFYGETEAKLRAVFD
+298 KFYGETEAKLRAIFEQ
-313 VAADNSPS
+313 AADNSPS

-353 MDGAS
+353 MDDSGV
-358 DKHLSLTTTTMS
+358 TGPTG
-370 SSKTTSPRSEN
+370 
-381 ISAISTP
+381 P
-388 RIVVIG
+388 RIVVMG

-399 NALDEALRRPG
+399 NVLDEALRRPG

-415 IEIGIPNATARSE
+415 IEIGIPDSRARCE
-428 ILTALLR
+428 ILTALLK

-441 TPAQIENLASIS
+441 TPAEIDHLASIS

-474 RVMGRKHSH
+474 RIMGKRHPFFA
-483 HQGAALA
+483 QDGGEAAS
-490 AGLDNNKIRAEGIEV
+490 
-505 QALDLQEQFEALHVS
+505 AL
-520 DAMLTDVSKDS
+520 
-531 NQDQERSELKVSA
+531 QDQFRAMSVSGAKRDDPSTEEQGLEELLVSA
-544 EDMQLAMTGVKPS
+544 QDMKLAMTDVKPS
-557 AMREIMI
+557 AMREVMI

-570 WTDIGGQADIK
+570 WSDIGGQAEIK
-581 QKLKESVEWPLQHPD
+581 QKLKESVEWPLQHPE

-660 ARAASPSIIFF
+660 ARAASPSIVFF

-746 SRREILRLQI
+746 SRTEILRLQI
-756 HSKKMACDQDV
+756 ETKKMACGPDV
-767 DIEQLA
+767 VVADLA
-773 ELTDGYSGA
+773 LRTEGCSGA

-797 ESLEIICVSKRHFDQ
+797 ESLEIECVSKRHFDQ
-812 AIAGMT
+812 ALAAMT
-818 KRITPEMIQ
+818 RRITPEMIR
-827 FYGDFRRRSGLKSV
+827 FYDEFRQKSGLKSV

>member
-1 MQLLAQQSPSAR
+1 M
-13 NVRAVRRA
+13 N
-21 FLHVETMRQCKL
+21 
-33 GAGDHVLIRNK
+33 
-44 TTPSIGIQEQEEG
+44 
-57 IELSPGSVV
+57 
-66 IAWPSFTVAENH
+66 
-78 IQLSSVSRLNANV
+78 
-91 AVGDPVEILSIDKA
+91 
-105 IHEASQISLT
+105 
-115 ALHQIPF
+115 
-122 VSNLMFTLFTKE
+122 
-134 IMTEIRFVIK
+134 EIRFVIK
-144 NNFIEFPYNGKP
+144 DNYVEFPYNGKP

-161 TSIVLD
+161 TSILLD
-167 REEQHH
+167 RKEQQQNS
-173 DGAVFSVGQDTIIK
+173 VFAIGQETVVK
-187 VLPFTPPQSMLHKEI
+187 VVPFTPLQSTLHKEI
-202 LDQVGPTQGSE
+202 LEE
-213 TALAQEDCSRPYEQ
+213 TGANNTIENRESQPNRHYDQ
-227 IGGLGAQIKTVREM
+227 IGGLGAQIKIVREM

-246 HSPEVFTQFGL
+246 HNPQVFTQFGL

-279 VAAATGAFLTVING
+279 VAAATGAHLTVING
-293 PEIVS
+293 PEIIS
-298 KFYGETEAKLRAVFD
+298 KFYGETEAKLRAIFELS
-313 VAADNSPS
+313 AENSPS

-353 MDGAS
+353 MDGVS
-358 DKHLSLTTTTMS
+358 EKKVPTVQKSMS
-370 SSKTTSPRSEN
+370 SDSN
-381 ISAISTP
+381 ITPEARTP
-388 RIVVIG
+388 RIVVMG

-415 IEIGIPNATARSE
+415 VEIGIPNANARAE

-441 TPAQIENLASIS
+441 TTAQIEQLASIS

-474 RVMGRKHSH
+474 RIIGKHNRV
-483 HQGAALA
+483 
-490 AGLDNNKIRAEGIEV
+490 AGIDTETTQESQIAK
-505 QALDLQEQFEALHVS
+505 DLQLRFEALTVS
-520 DAMLTDVSKDS
+520 EPSINDS
-531 NQDQERSELKVSA
+531 SLDQKERYDELKVSA
-544 EDMQLAMTGVKPS
+544 EDLKAAMTEVKPS

-570 WTDIGGQADIK
+570 WSDIGGQAEIK

-641 LFSKW
+641 
-646 VGESEKAVREVFRK
+646 
-660 ARAASPSIIFF
+660 
-671 DEIDALTVKRGGGD
+671 DEIDALTVKRGSGD

-733 IDRILYVSPPDLA
+733 IDRILYVSPPDLP

-756 HSKKMACDQDV
+756 HTKKMACDTDV

-773 ELTDGYSGA
+773 EQTEGCSGA

-797 ESLEIICVSKRHFDQ
+797 ESLDISCVSKRHFEQ
-812 AIAGMT
+812 ALMSMT
-818 KRITPEMIQ
+818 RRITKEMIQ
-827 FYGDFRRRSGLKSV
+827 FYDDFRIKSGLKSV

>member
-1 MQLLAQQSPSAR
+1 MRHLRLA
-13 NVRAVRRA
+13 
-21 FLHVETMRQCKL
+21 
-33 GAGDHVLIRNK
+33 AGDHVLVK
-44 TTPSIGIQEQEEG
+44 GGDSTAEGTT
-57 IELSPGSVV
+57 SPGSVA
-66 IAWPSFTVAENH
+66 IAWPSLTVSENH
-78 IQLSSVSRLNANV
+78 IQISSVSRLNANV
-91 AVGDPVEILSIDKA
+91 AVGDPVEISLIQTA
-105 IHEASQISLT
+105 IHEATQLTMT
-115 ALHQIPF
+115 ALHPIPF
-122 VSNLMFTLFTKE
+122 VSNILFALFAKE
-134 IMTEIRFVIK
+134 IMTEIKFVLRD
-144 NNFIEFPYNGKP
+144 NLIEFPYNGRP
-156 QRFKV
+156 QRFKI
-161 TSIVLD
+161 TSILLG
-167 REEQHH
+167 RKEQ
-173 DGAVFSVGQDTIIK
+173 DGSVFAIGQDTIIK
-187 VLPFTPPQSMLHKEI
+187 ILPFAQDSQPTESKAVDPSSTTKE
-202 LDQVGPTQGSE
+202 GTS
-213 TALAQEDCSRPYEQ
+213 AYEQ
-227 IGGLGAQIKTVREM
+227 IGGLGEQIKTVREM

-246 HSPEVFTQFGL
+246 HNPQIFTQFGL

-279 VAAATGAFLTVING
+279 VAKATGAFLTVING
-293 PEIVS
+293 PEIIS
-298 KFYGETEAKLRAVFD
+298 KFYGETEAKLRAIFEQ
-313 VAADNSPS
+313 AADNSPS

-353 MDGAS
+353 MDGVS
-358 DKHLSLTTTTMS
+358 EK
-370 SSKTTSPRSEN
+370 KVPTSGATGP
-381 ISAISTP
+381 TGP
-388 RIVVIG
+388 RIVVMG

-415 IEIGIPNATARSE
+415 IEIGIPDSRARFE
-428 ILTALLR
+428 ILTALLK

-441 TPAQIENLASIS
+441 TPAQVDHLASIS

-474 RVMGRKHSH
+474 RVMGKRHPFFAHSGEGDAASIL
-483 HQGAALA
+483 QGQFKVMTVS
-490 AGLDNNKIRAEGIEV
+490 GKRDDSTEEEG
-505 QALDLQEQFEALHVS
+505 QEL
-520 DAMLTDVSKDS
+520 L
-531 NQDQERSELKVSA
+531 VSA
-544 EDMQLAMTGVKPS
+544 QDMKLAMTDVKPS
-557 AMREIMI
+557 AMREVMI

-570 WTDIGGQADIK
+570 WSDIGGQAEIK
-581 QKLKESVEWPLQHPD
+581 QKLKESVEWPLQHPE

-660 ARAASPSIIFF
+660 ARAASPSIVFF

-733 IDRILYVSPPDLA
+733 IDRILYVSPPDLP
-746 SRREILRLQI
+746 SRTEILRLQI
-756 HSKKMACDQDV
+756 NTKKMACGPDV
-767 DIEQLA
+767 DVADLA
-773 ELTDGYSGA
+773 LRTEGCSGA

-797 ESLEIICVSKRHFDQ
+797 ESLEIECVSKRHFDQ
-812 AIAGMT
+812 ALAGMT
-818 KRITPEMIQ
+818 RRITPEMI
-827 FYGDFRRRSGLKSV
+827 RSSCALIC

>member
-21 FLHVETMRQCKL
+21 FLNVDTMRQL
-33 GAGDHVLIRNK
+33 RLAAGDHVLIQA
-44 TTPSIGIQEQEEG
+44 QEGVPQEPQQG
-57 IELSPGSVV
+57 TGLSPGSVA
-66 IAWPSFTVAENH
+66 IAWPSLTVAENH

-91 AVGDPVEILSIDKA
+91 AVGEPVKIMLLEDA
-105 IHEASQISLT
+105 IHEASQIILT
-115 ALHQIPF
+115 AMHAIPF
-122 VSNLMFTLFTKE
+122 VSNVMFSLFTKE
-134 IMTEIRFVIK
+134 IMLEIKFVLK
-144 NNFIEFPYNGKP
+144 DNYVEFPYNGKP
-156 QRFKV
+156 QRLRV
-161 TSIVLD
+161 TGVLLD
-167 REEQHH
+167 RKEQNNRSIF
-173 DGAVFSVGQDTIIK
+173 AIGQDTVVKI
-187 VLPFTPPQSMLHKEI
+187 LPFTPPTTKSALMQNTKEQ
-202 LDQVGPTQGSE
+202 DMDVDKEKSSGDGQGH
-213 TALAQEDCSRPYEQ
+213 YEQ
-227 IGGLGAQIKTVREM
+227 IGGLSAQVKTVREM

-246 HSPEVFTQFGL
+246 HNPDVFTQFGL

-293 PEIVS
+293 PEIIS
-298 KFYGETEAKLRAVFD
+298 KFYGETEAKLRTIFEL
-313 VAADNSPS
+313 AAERSPS

-358 DKHLSLTTTTMS
+358 DKRIPAKTGTNHLNEDDTNNPSAEETTKKS
-370 SSKTTSPRSEN
+370 
-381 ISAISTP
+381 P
-388 RIVVIG
+388 RIVVMG

-415 IEIGIPNATARSE
+415 IEIGIPDAKARAE
-428 ILTALLR
+428 ILVALLKR
-435 KIPNTL
+435 IPNRL
-441 TPAQIENLASIS
+441 TTAEVEHLASIS

-467 AGLKTIN
+467 AGLKTIH
-474 RVMGRKHSH
+474 RVMSKEVKS
-483 HQGAALA
+483 
-490 AGLDNNKIRAEGIEV
+490 AEEET
-505 QALDLQEQFEALHVS
+505 LDLQAQFRAMSVS
-520 DAMLTDVSKDS
+520 GSTTAATDKVVSVEEK
-531 NQDQERSELKVSA
+531 EEELMVSA
-544 EDMQLAMTGVKPS
+544 EDMRLAMTDVKPS

-570 WTDIGGQADIK
+570 WSDIGGQEEIK
-581 QKLKESVEWPLQHPD
+581 QKLKESVEWPLQHPE

-660 ARAASPSIIFF
+660 ARAASPSIVFF
-671 DEIDALTVKRGGGD
+671 DEIDALTVKRGGSD

-726 ALMRPGR
+726 ALLRPGR
-733 IDRILYVSPPDLA
+733 IDRILYVSPPDFE

-756 HSKKMACDQDV
+756 SGGKKNKKMACEEDV
-767 DIEQLA
+767 DVEVLA
-773 ELTDGYSGA
+773 RETEGCSGA
-782 EVVALCQEAAMKAME
+782 EVVALCREAAMKAME
-797 ESLEIICVSKRHFDQ
+797 ESLEIRAVGRRHFEQ
-812 AIAGMT
+812 ALKGLVR
-818 KRITPEMIQ
+818 RITPEMVR
-827 FYGDFRRRSGLKSV
+827 FYDDFRERSGLKSV